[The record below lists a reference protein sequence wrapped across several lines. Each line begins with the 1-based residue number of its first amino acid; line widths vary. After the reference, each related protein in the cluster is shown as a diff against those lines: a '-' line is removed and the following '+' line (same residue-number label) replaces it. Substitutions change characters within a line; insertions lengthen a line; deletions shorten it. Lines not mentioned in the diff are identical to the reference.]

1 MKKEYILPKKWCIKG
16 TKKNNSVLEEYFK
29 PYDSLDWDYSYGFFF
44 LLDNSC
50 RYSANI
56 PSGYELITF
65 KQFQQYILKTKPVKQ
80 KKQSYNYLIPILK
93 KYNVI

>member
-1 MKKEYILPKKWCIKG
+1 MKEEFELPKKWCIKG
-16 TKKNNSVLEEYFK
+16 TKKNNSVLKKYFK

-50 RYSANI
+50 KYSANI

-65 KQFQQYILKTKPVKQ
+65 EKFEQYVLKTKPVKQ
-80 KKQSYNYLIPILK
+80 KSKVITILFLFLK
-93 KYNVI
+93 NII